1 MAKTYDVV
9 VIGGG
14 PAGYV
19 AAIRCAQLGLATAC
33 VEKWLTPQ
41 GEPALGG
48 TCLNVGC
55 IPSKTLLESS
65 EHFHRATHGFAAH
78 GIRIDGAVSVDVG
91 QLQARKQTI
100 VAQLTGGIAQ
110 LFKANQVTWLQG
122 RGKLL
127 AERQVEVTR
136 HDGSVEI
143 VEGDNIILAAGSLP
157 IDIPAAPRDDVRI
170 VDSTGGLAFTE
181 VPKRLGVIGAG
192 VIGLELG
199 SVWGRLGAE
208 VVVLEAMDEF
218 LAAVDQQIAKDA
230 LRQFKKQGLD
240 IRLGARVT
248 ATRSDGDAVTVHYKD
263 KDGDHELGVD
273 KLLVC
278 VGRRPAT
285 DGLADPDADLE
296 LTERGFIHVD
306 DECRTNLPGVWAIGD
321 CVRGPMLAHKG
332 SEEGVMV
339 AELIAGRHG
348 HMNYDTIPWVIY
360 TNPEIAWVG
369 KTEQAL
375 KAEGVPYRVGTFPFA
390 ANGRAKAMD
399 AAAGLVKLI
408 GHADTDRLLGA
419 HIVGPMASELIQEMV
434 LAMAFGASVEDLQ
447 LTIHGHPTLAEAVHE
462 AALSVHGRA
471 LHKVN

>member
-33 VEKWLTPQ
+33 VEQWINTEGQ
-41 GEPALGG
+41 PALGG

-65 EHFHRATHGFAAH
+65 EHYHRAHAGLGVH
-78 GIRIDGAVSVDVG
+78 GISVGEVSIDIAKM
-91 QLQARKQTI
+91 QARKSAI

-110 LFKANQVTWLQG
+110 LLKANQVAWLQG
-122 RGKLL
+122 RGRLL
-127 AERQVEVTR
+127 ADHQVEVSA
-136 HDGSVEI
+136 HGGQVE
-143 VEGDNIILAAGSLP
+143 VVQADQVILAAGSVP
-157 IDIPAAPRDDVRI
+157 IDIGAARADGARI
-170 VDSTGGLAFTE
+170 VDSSGALAFDA

-199 SVWGRLGAE
+199 SVWQRLGSE
-208 VVVLEAMDEF
+208 VVVLEALEDF
-218 LAAVDQQIAKDA
+218 LAAADAQIAKDA
-230 LRQFKKQGLD
+230 LRQFQKQGLD

-248 ATRSDGDAVTVHYKD
+248 ATEVRGEEVLVHYTD
-263 KDGDHELGVD
+263 KGGSHELSVD
-273 KLLVC
+273 KLLVS
-278 VGRRPAT
+278 VGRRPNT
-285 DGLADPDADLE
+285 EGLAAPEAGLVLD
-296 LTERGFIHVD
+296 ERGFVHVD
-306 DECRTNLPGVWAIGD
+306 EHCQTPLAGVWAIGD

-332 SEEGVMV
+332 AEEGVMV
-339 AELIAGRHG
+339 AELIAGHPG
-348 HMNYDTIPWVIY
+348 HINYNSIPWVIY
-360 TNPEIAWVG
+360 THPEIAWVG
-369 KTEQAL
+369 KSEQQL
-375 KAEGVPYRVGTFPFA
+375 KHEGVPYKVGTFPFA

-419 HIVGPMASELIQEMV
+419 HIVGPLASELIQELV
-434 LAMAFGASVEDLQ
+434 LAIEFGASVEDLM